1 MVVMAVAINKSATQ
15 LMEAEIPTVVAL
27 QILLQIRQ
35 EDVRAITDIA
45 LITTRQ
51 AVHIPAPILLRQL
64 RPVRSIPMPTHP
76 ANAHAITA
84 MW

>member
-1 MVVMAVAINKSATQ
+1 MVVAINKSATR
-15 LMEAEIPTVVAL
+15 LMEVEIPTAVAL

-35 EDVRAITDIA
+35 GDVRAITDIA

-84 MW
+84 IR